1 MKSTITVLSGLLIM
15 AYLMG
20 CSTVKSTTSE
30 RQSEILSGSWEMEK
44 WAGYASVTAAFPQ
57 GLPVLIIDTEALTV
71 SGSNGCNSIMGKI
84 RYDHEAATIQFYQ
97 IVSTK
102 MFCQTVPESEFHHAL
117 GSVNSYRVTQEQL
130 FLLKDNEEIMVL
142 NRQAAP

>member
-1 MKSTITVLSGLLIM
+1 MKSAITFWSGLLTM
-15 AYLMG
+15 ALFMG

-30 RQSEILSGSWEMEK
+30 RQPEILSGAWGMEK
-44 WAGYASVTAAFPQ
+44 WTDYAAVSDAFPQ
-57 GLPVLIIDTEALTV
+57 GLPVLVIDTDELTV

-84 RYDHEAATIQFYQ
+84 RYNREAATLQFYE

-117 GSVNSYRVTQEQL
+117 ASVNGYRVTQERL
-130 FLLKDNEEIMVL
+130 FLLKGTEEIMVL
-142 NRQAAP
+142 NRQDMP